1 MLSTVLL
8 FQLLDQTPTRLSQ
21 ASSRDHRHVA
31 QFAQVSWPRYE
42 GKPLL
47 LPSVWLHEWH
57 IGSKNFCAGTTH
69 SVVKNLTK
77 LYMTSMTHSLHTVLM
92 TSFFCS
98 RQCLWKVVRSLP
110 KTISDVKVDQILLD
124 IHTFM
129 LTHPDQMWKN
139 RADDTPLRTIKTVLY
154 TLGKLKKQEVSKTDR
169 DLISLHKKI
178 HCQTNG

>member
-47 LPSVWLHEWH
+47 LPSVCLNEWH
-57 IGSKNFCAGTTH
+57 IGSKICCAGTIH
-69 SVVKNLTK
+69 LWRIWLNFIW
-77 LYMTSMTHSLHTVLM
+77 LHDTPS
-92 TSFFCS
+92 TYRPHDIFFLFH
-98 RQCLWKVVRSLP
+98 QCLWKVVRSLP

-124 IHTFM
+124 IHTFL

-154 TLGKLKKQEVSKTDR
+154 TLGKLKKQEVSRNDR
-169 DLISLHKKI
+169 DLISLLKKI